1 MAELFAS
8 CLWKLINSVSE
19 EVTSVDGRRL
29 VTLGK
34 VFGEICYRLW
44 SFLFE
49 AHMIEDLTYDMI
61 LGRDFLQK
69 FGFKIDFENGLWR

>member
-1 MAELFAS
+1 MKFVIDS
-8 CLWKLINSVSE
+8 GV
-19 EVTSVDGRRL
+19 
-29 VTLGK
+29 
-34 VFGEICYRLW
+34 
-44 SFLFE
+44 FLFE